1 LAMSGDLFADVYSG
15 GSRPEEHP
23 ALAWLDAA
31 SPSGTPRGLS
41 SLSAAL
47 RAAPAAGL
55 AAGQRAA
62 PQAALGGGLRG
73 AGAGAAAS
81 LGATRRAAGGDEER
95 FIAGA
100 LGDGDLDALLGGH
113 GQWKNISEVLRRALA
128 GLARAGAAQ
137 ASELTALRAELSA
150 IKTAQADVAPRSE
163 LSAVAGRVEARAE
176 AAVRAA
182 RRCEE
187 TMDLKAD
194 AAFVTEC
201 LLTKVNRSEA
211 AAGAAAQTEA
221 RARAQA
227 ALEAR
232 LEDAMGRAQAGLE
245 GMHSR
250 VLASEARV
258 EALAGSIGELA
269 PLRAALAGS
278 DVAGVRAEA
287 LARREAERQS
297 GELGKQLAAIEER
310 VAKCAAEAVAAKEML
325 GQRQVNDL
333 VRQVERLAA
342 VQAGT
347 QALALQLEER
357 LTHAAPLEDLER
369 VRADK
374 ANKLSVA
381 QAVHRKAN
389 KADVEVSLEAL
400 DRRLKAAERRL
411 RLGAGGLV
419 SAPQSRHQPRF
430 EGDTGDEAASA
441 GASRGSRG
449 GSVGGRSG
457 RSANSAVSTTG
468 SAKVGVSRG
477 LAQLRERLR
486 ETQDALLELPD
497 REQVAAAMDRLAES
511 ARRDTDA
518 LRLELERIKAQG
530 PPSGAAVEGRVRA
543 AAEAGQQALARTE
556 QLGLRVTI
564 LERDVAQLAA
574 AQPHGADS
582 GSSSTTS
589 REDAAWGP
597 SQQELPQQQSR
608 APAFFPTGAPLGP
621 PCGASPSEPADS
633 AREQTQGK
641 GRASKAA
648 VTTTT
653 TTARNSKAVAGV
665 EGAVKSNLAKSD
677 SAKAS
682 AAKSAKKQRSQKS
695 ALEPTV
701 SATRRASLKERLEA
715 RLTK

>member
-1 LAMSGDLFADVYSG
+1 MSGDLFADVYSG
-15 GSRPEEHP
+15 GARPEEHP
-23 ALAWLDAA
+23 ALAWLDA
-31 SPSGTPRGLS
+31 SPLGTPLGRGALWP
-41 SLSAAL
+41 AGAL
-47 RAAPAAGL
+47 RSTAPGGL
-55 AAGQRAA
+55 GA
-62 PQAALGGGLRG
+62 GLRG
-73 AGAGAAAS
+73 ASGAGAAAGS
-81 LGATRRAAGGDEER
+81 GAARRAVGGDEER

-100 LGDGDLDALLGGH
+100 LGDGDLDALLCGH

-128 GLARAGAAQ
+128 GLARAGAVQ
-137 ASELTALRAELSA
+137 VGELAAVRAELA
-150 IKTAQADVAPRSE
+150 ALKDAQRSE
-163 LSAVAGRVEARAE
+163 LGSAVGRAEARAE
-176 AAVRAA
+176 AAARIA

-187 TMDLKAD
+187 AMDLKAD

-245 GMHSR
+245 GLHSC
-250 VLASEARV
+250 VLAHEARV
-258 EALAGSIGELA
+258 EALAGSLGELA

-287 LARREAERQS
+287 LARREADRQS
-297 GELGKQLAAIEER
+297 GELGKQLAALEER
-310 VAKCAAEAVAAKEML
+310 LAKSAGDAVAAKEML

-389 KADVEVSLEAL
+389 KADVEVSLDAL
-400 DRRLKAAERRL
+400 NRRLKAAERRL

-419 SAPQSRHQPRF
+419 TAPAAPAPRHQPHQ
-430 EGDTGDEAASA
+430 EGDTGDEAGSA
-441 GASRGSRG
+441 GPSRASRG
-449 GSVGGRSG
+449 GSIGGRSG
-457 RSANSAVSTTG
+457 RSVTSAGSAG
-468 SAKVGVSRG
+468 SAKKTGLTRG

-556 QLGLRVTI
+556 QLGLRVAT

-574 AQPHGADS
+574 AQPHGGDS

-589 REDAAWGP
+589 REDPAWGP
-597 SQQELPQQQSR
+597 GLLARQLLPQQQPR
-608 APAFFPTGAPLGP
+608 ALASFLGGAHGP
-621 PCGASPSEPADS
+621 PDGASPSEPA
-633 AREQTQGK
+633 APTREHAQGQAK
-641 GRASKAA
+641 AGAGAAAAAAAAATAAAATTKAA
-648 VTTTT
+648 AGT
-653 TTARNSKAVAGV
+653 SKMRKVAKG
-665 EGAVKSNLAKSD
+665 GA
-677 SAKAS
+677 AKATVTS
-682 AAKSAKKQRSQKS
+682 AAKKQQPKQSAPAS
-695 ALEPTV
+695 V
-701 SATRRASLKERLEA
+701 TRRAAHKERREGKPA
-715 RLTK
+715 KAE